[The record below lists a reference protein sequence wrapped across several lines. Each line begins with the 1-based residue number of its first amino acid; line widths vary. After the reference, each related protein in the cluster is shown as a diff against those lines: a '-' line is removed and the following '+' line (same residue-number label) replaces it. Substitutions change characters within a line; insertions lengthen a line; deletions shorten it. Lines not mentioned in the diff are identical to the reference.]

1 MKKLITICI
10 LAGGTTFGLFT
21 FMAFLV
27 HNDQMSPI
35 EKLPDVTIELVQ
47 LPEERPAQPK
57 AKFKNDPP
65 PPPKPIP
72 RSIET
77 PQATNVSGEFVYQA
91 PGLNLDNGN
100 TIVVMNN
107 NRGDND
113 ARPIVRVNP
122 KYPIVAMRDGIE
134 GWVKLRFDI
143 NAVGAV
149 ENIEVIDAEPKR
161 IFNKEARRALRKW
174 KYQAKSA
181 NGETMKQKG
190 LIVQLDFNINQ
201 QS

>member
-10 LAGGTTFGLFT
+10 LASGTTLGLFA

-27 HNDQMSPI
+27 NNEQIPPI
-35 EKLPDVTIELVQ
+35 EEIPDVVVQVTQLPD
-47 LPEERPAQPK
+47 ERPAQQKPR
-57 AKFKNDPP
+57 FKNDPP
-65 PPPKPIP
+65 PPKPMP
-72 RSIET
+72 RSVET
-77 PQATNVSGEFVYQA
+77 PQATNVNSEFVYQV
-91 PGLNLDNGN
+91 PGLKLDNDN

-122 KYPIVAMRDGIE
+122 KYPIIAMQDGIE

-149 ENIEVIDAEPKR
+149 ENIEVIDAQPKR

-181 NGETMKQKG
+181 DGEAMIQQG